1 MLIRPETEQD
11 IAAIRDIT
19 VAAFEHHPYSNQTE
33 HLLVDALREARALSV
48 SLVAEIDR
56 EVVGHI
62 AFSPITVDGT
72 SLGWYGLA
80 PVSVRVDLQRRG
92 IGIALVNSGLR
103 ALRDDL
109 GAHGCVLAGDS
120 AYYGRFG
127 FRDLPLL
134 VYDGVPPEY
143 FLTLPFGA
151 MVPKGKVAF
160 HPAFDVCL

>member
-1 MLIRPETEQD
+1 MLIRSEIEQD

-19 VAAFEHHPYSNQTE
+19 FAAFEHHPYSNQTE

-62 AFSPITVDGT
+62 AFSPITIDRT
-72 SLGWYGLA
+72 ELGWYGLA
-80 PVSVRVDLQRRG
+80 PVSVRVDLQRQG

-103 ALRDDL
+103 ALRDL
-109 GAHGCVLAGDS
+109 GAQGCVLAGDS
-120 AYYGRFG
+120 VYYGRFG
-127 FRDLPLL
+127 FRVLPQL
-134 VYDGVPPEY
+134 VYVGVPPEY
-143 FLTLPFGA
+143 FLSLPFVA

-160 HPAFDVCL
+160 HPAFDVCF